1 MIRRALLTI
10 AALATVTILAAVAA
24 LGWLVGTEGGTAW
37 LLARGRPYFPQALAV
52 DGVGGTLL
60 GGLHADRIAWLDDS
74 VQVEAQDVSA
84 RPGLAALLGKTVH
97 LTALDVSSLR
107 VTVERGEDDGAPHR
121 PLAVELPVRIWLES
135 ATIRDAVVR
144 VGDFEQR
151 IDSIHADAG
160 ASGSRVTIEAL
171 RASEGER
178 QLSAAGHFGLVE
190 ALPANFK
197 IAWQWPGDDGLTWRG
212 RLTLKGDRERYD
224 IEHELDAPLRVH
236 STGYFANGDSGPR
249 IAVENRWRNL
259 EWGLADGRRIESP
272 EGTVYLEGM
281 PDGYELR
288 ADARGQLGDWPAI
301 TLNLTGEG
309 NRDGLTESD
318 LSVDSSYG
326 QLQAQGSF
334 RWRDG
339 FVWAGK
345 AHAGLDWQGRAVDI
359 VADGKLTAQAA
370 TIDSATVT
378 AGAGAVTLRG
388 RLATDSLE
396 ADGEFHLPEPQ
407 QLVAGLSGRLDG
419 TLQLRGSRTDPRLT
433 LSLQG
438 RDVTFGD
445 VSLDTLSAHVE
456 GTRGAHE
463 ARVTA
468 SAGKQELQATLH
480 GALGPSAWS
489 GTVDTLKLDAD
500 PFGVW
505 TLRGPGRLDL
515 APGSVEIG
523 RSCLVNT
530 DVDGEACV
538 LVSFGAT
545 RSASVDLD
553 VRNLPLTALPLELPE
568 GVDIG
573 GIVGLT
579 ASVSLEDGV
588 LGGKGRIALHGAK
601 LSAQYEGED
610 VVATLNSADA
620 DLVLQDNRLDSNFR
634 IRFENEAAGV
644 DGSLSMADVFDRDS
658 AIDGGVNFEMRDFA
672 IVPILI
678 PNVSNAS
685 GRIDGKLTVGG
696 KLSEPKFRGALFV
709 SEGAFSLRQTGI
721 DIKEFN
727 AEIRQDDSGAL
738 TVNGSARSGAG
749 KLSITG
755 RSEFVSDTGMHSEA
769 HIQGSNFELMRLPN
783 WRVNASPDVTV
794 LLDERQLRVRGK
806 VTVPSANITLKDIPE
821 TAEEPSIDAVVHRAD
836 EQAKPVPRRVLDIDV
851 RTVLGDD
858 VQVSAFG
865 LQTGVSGEL
874 RIEGGSLRPYTGHGR
889 VSLHDGR
896 YTAYGQKLEIERG
909 ELAFNGPLDKPNLDV
924 RAVRKMPD
932 VTAGVQ
938 LTGVPYQLK
947 STVFSDPPLSDA
959 EALSYLL
966 TGQPLGNV
974 SSNEGDMLNKAA
986 FALGLSQAGVI
997 VSQIR
1002 STLGLDKLAVEGG
1015 PDTSRIVAGKNLGN
1029 RLFVEYG
1036 YGIVDQL
1043 GRLLLRYR
1051 LNNRLTLESTSG
1063 QVNSLDVIYSVRKN

>member
-1 MIRRALLTI
+1 LIRRALLTI

-84 RPGLAALLGKTVH
+84 RLGLAALLGKTVH

-178 QLSAAGHFGLVE
+178 RLSVAGHFGLDE
-190 ALPANFK
+190 AFPANFK
-197 IAWQWPGDDGLTWRG
+197 IAWQWPGDDGLNWRG

-236 STGYFANGDSGPR
+236 STGYFAYGDGGPH
-249 IAVENRWRNL
+249 VSLENRWRNL
-259 EWGLADGRRIESP
+259 EWTLADGRKIESP
-272 EGTVYLEGM
+272 EGMLYVEGM
-281 PDGYELR
+281 PDDYRLR
-288 ADARGQLGDWPAI
+288 SNARARLGDWPEL
-301 TLNLTGEG
+301 TLSLTGSG
-309 NRDGLTESD
+309 DRDGLSESD
-318 LSVDSSYG
+318 LGVQSSYG
-326 QLQAQGSF
+326 HLRAKGAV

-339 FVWAGK
+339 VAWAGK
-345 AHAGLDWQGRAVDI
+345 ADASIDWRGRAVDI
-359 VADGKLTAQAA
+359 AADGKLAGQAV
-370 TIDSATVT
+370 TVEKATVT
-378 AGAGAVTLRG
+378 AGADTVTLHG
-388 RLATDSLE
+388 RFDAASLE
-396 ADGEFHLPEPQ
+396 AGGEFHLPEPER
-407 QLVAGLSGRLDG
+407 LVAGLTGRLDG
-419 TLQLRGSRTDPRLT
+419 TFRLRGRPADPRLN
-433 LSLQG
+433 LALQG
-438 RDVTFGD
+438 QAISFGE
-445 VSLDTLSAHVE
+445 VSLDALTAQLE
-456 GTRGAHE
+456 GTRGAHDV
-463 ARVTA
+463 RVTA
-468 SAGKQELQATLH
+468 RAGQQELQATLH
-480 GALGPSAWS
+480 GALEPSAWS
-489 GTVDTLKLDAD
+489 GAVDTLNLDAE
-500 PFGVW
+500 PFGAW
-505 TLRGPGRLDL
+505 TLRAPGRLDL
-515 APGSVEIG
+515 APGSVEVG

-530 DVDGEACV
+530 AVDGEACI
-538 LVSFGAT
+538 LVSYGAR
-545 RSASVDLD
+545 RSAGLDLT
-553 VRNLPLTALPLELPE
+553 VRSLPFTALPLALPE
-568 GVDIG
+568 GVTAD
-573 GIVGLT
+573 GIIGLT
-579 ASVSLEDGV
+579 ARVSLEDGM
-588 LGGKGRIALHGAK
+588 LGGNGEIAMHDAK

-620 DLVLQDNRLDSNFR
+620 TLTLKDNRLDSSFR
-634 IRFENEAAGV
+634 ISFENEAAGV
-644 DGSLSMADVFDRDS
+644 DGTFGMADVLDRS
-658 AIDGGVNFEMRDFA
+658 AAIDGSVKFEMRDFA

-685 GRIDGKLTVGG
+685 GRIDGTLAVAG
-696 KLSEPKFRGALFV
+696 KLSEPKFRGTLYV

-727 AEIRQDDSGAL
+727 AEIHQDDSGAL
-738 TVNGSARSGAG
+738 TVSGSARSGDG
-749 KLSITG
+749 ELSITG
-755 RSEFVSDTGMHSEA
+755 RSEFVADTGMRSEA
-769 HIQGSNFELMRLPN
+769 RIQGNNFELMRLPN
-783 WRVNASPDVTV
+783 WRVYASPDVTV

-821 TAEEPSIDAVVHRAD
+821 TAQEPSIDAVVHRAD
-836 EQAKPVPRRVLDIDV
+836 QVKPAPRRVLDIDV
-851 RTVLGDD
+851 KTLLGDD
-858 VQVSAFG
+858 VQVSGFG

-889 VSLHDGR
+889 VSLHDGM

-947 STVFSDPPLSDA
+947 STVFSEPPLSDA

-974 SSNEGDMLNKAA
+974 STNQGDMLNKAA

-1063 QVNSLDVIYSVRKN
+1063 QVNTLDVIYTVRKN